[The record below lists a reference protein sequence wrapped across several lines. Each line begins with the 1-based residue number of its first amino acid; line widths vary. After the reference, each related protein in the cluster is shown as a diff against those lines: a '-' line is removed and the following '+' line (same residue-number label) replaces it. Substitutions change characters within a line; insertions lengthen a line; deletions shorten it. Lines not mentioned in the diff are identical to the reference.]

1 MSIKPLYLLADS
13 QLLFLRGSG
22 PAFIQRVREAVDS
35 AGPKAAYL
43 GASNGDDPAFYSIF
57 EAAMQLIGISQCRM
71 VPIHPAADDM
81 AFLQSADLVLLAGGD
96 VERGWRA
103 FEQNGVKDL
112 VNRRRYDGVVLIGVS
127 AGAIQLGLGGLV
139 EPPAESSAV
148 KKAEFFRFAPFYVG
162 AHEEQEE
169 WWNLKLL
176 ITSSQVDA
184 RGIGIPMGGGA
195 IYFPDGELE
204 PIRKPLTEFLKED
217 GEFRESMLMPESE
230 NSGKYAGI

>member
-13 QLLFLRGSG
+13 QLLFLRETE
-22 PAFIQRVREAVDS
+22 PAFIERVREAVDS
-35 AGPKAAYL
+35 AEPKAAYL

-57 EAAMQLIGISQCRM
+57 EAAMQAIGISQRRM
-71 VPIHPAADDM
+71 VPIHPSADDL

-96 VERGWRA
+96 VEKGWRA

-112 VNRRRYDGVVLIGVS
+112 MTRRRYDGVVLVGAS

-139 EPPAESSAV
+139 EPAAESSAV

-162 AHEEQEE
+162 AHEEQQE

-195 IYFPDGELE
+195 IYAPDGELE

-217 GEFRESMLMPESE
+217 GQFRESMLMPQ
-230 NSGKYAGI
+230 NSG